1 MFLMVF
7 NSLVDV
13 TPLLTLQVL
22 ELGVLLGF
30 VLRLHLMAGN
40 WRDPWGIDGLRLGLL
55 RSLPFVGNPSISIAL
70 QVYEGFLL
78 VTMP

>member
-1 MFLMVF
+1 MFLMIL

-22 ELGVLLGF
+22 GLGVLLGL
-30 VLRLHLMAGN
+30 VLSLHLMAGN
-40 WRDPWGIDGLRLGLL
+40 WRHPRGVDGLRLGLL
-55 RSLPFVGNPSISIAL
+55 RSLPLVGNPSISIAL